1 MREKIVI
8 AMFFAAFG
16 FATQAEAQTVKAEG
30 VDISMGL
37 VPVYELSNQ
46 GGCPYLLAAPSP
58 QFYKLSYKKCSGS
71 KPIVIEESL
80 ERLRVNDIM
89 RDICNE
95 NARLNNGCTV
105 ELIVEFPDMTPH
117 FVGNDSI
124 EE

>member
-1 MREKIVI
+1 
-8 AMFFAAFG
+8 MFFAAFG

-58 QFYKLSYKKCSGS
+58 QFYKLSYKRCSGDT
-71 KPIVIEESL
+71 PIVIEDSL
-80 ERLRVNDIM
+80 QRLRVNEIM
-89 RDICNE
+89 RGICNE
-95 NARLNNGCTV
+95 NIRQNNGCTA